1 MKFYTNIKKHGTH
14 LLVREIENG
23 VRKDKKIKFQP
34 TLFRECKEDPSQLH
48 RSIFDVPLKPM
59 KFNDMREADTFITN
73 NKYVTHGN
81 QNYIAQFIAE
91 TYRGDIVYDDD
102 KIRTHFIDIEVH
114 ADEFPE
120 PSSAKFEISAI
131 TVYDTILK
139 TYYVWGQNPAGKFSV
154 DSIHDEKIKTLKIDY
169 HECND
174 EVHLLKSFLSFFSGK
189 YSPDII
195 TGWNSDGFDIAY
207 LVNRITNLFGN
218 KEVSKLS
225 PWNIVR
231 EKTAVDKFGKKVF
244 EYDLYGISSLDYLKL
259 FKKFGY
265 AYGTQTS
272 YKLDDISEVVLGQQK
287 IKFEGSLYELYKND
301 YQKYVEYN
309 IMDVSLLVAME
320 EKTSLL
326 KLATSMSYIAGSNFQ
341 DVFGTVSIW
350 DSFINKY
357 LFEKNIIVP
366 PKIINNTENEYMG
379 GYVKEVSAGSFDWVC
394 SFDINS
400 LYPSIIVQWNMS
412 PETLVRGTIK
422 DPSKYTISKTGEYFS
437 KHRVGFIPEIVSML
451 YDKRVEYKGI
461 SKQWQTKAQKND
473 SYEVQKNI
481 VTFSNKEKA
490 MKIFLNS
497 LYGAMANPFF
507 RYFEIKIAESI
518 TMTGQHIIKTVEND
532 VNRYISNITKQPKEY
547 VIASDTDS
555 VVGDTL
561 VYVNDKQM
569 KISDLYDSIS
579 EYEKFDENGQN
590 FVKPV
595 TEIKTKAFDTTK
607 QSVVDSPIKY
617 VMKHRVKKEMFRIT
631 VDGKTVDVTCD
642 HSIIVNRD
650 GKFLSV
656 SPKNILSSDKIIHI

>member
-1 MKFYTNIKKHGTH
+1 MGFYTNVKKYGNQ
-14 LLVREIENG
+14 LLVREIVNG
-23 VRKDKKIKFQP
+23 ARQKKRVAFEP
-34 TLFRECKEDPSQLH
+34 TLYVKSKTNTSTQFKT
-48 RSIFDVPLKPM
+48 IFDEPLDAVNFDSISDAENFSNTH
-59 KFNDMREADTFITN
+59 KF
-73 NKYVTHGN
+73 YYGN
-81 QNYIAQFIAE
+81 RNYIAQYIAQNYFGE
-91 TYRGDIVYDDD
+91 IQYDDE
-102 KIRTHFIDIEVH
+102 KIRTHYIDIEVH

-120 PSSAKFEISAI
+120 PSKAKFEISAI

-139 TYYVWGQNPAGKFSV
+139 TFYVWGQNPNQKFSV
-154 DSIHDEKIKTLKIDY
+154 DAIQDKDLKTLKIDY

-174 EVHLLKSFLSFFSGK
+174 ETHLLKSFLSFVSGK
-189 YSPDII
+189 YSPDIL
-195 TGWNSDGFDIAY
+195 TGWNSDGFDIPY
-207 LVNRITNLFGN
+207 IINRITNVLG
-218 KEVSKLS
+218 KKDALKIS
-225 PWNIVR
+225 PWGIVK
-231 EKTAVDKFGKKVF
+231 EKNNRDKFGKTVV
-244 EYDLYGISSLDYLKL
+244 EYDMYGIECLDYLKL

-265 AYGTQTS
+265 SYGTQTS
-272 YKLDDISEVVLGQQK
+272 YKLDDIAEVVLDK
-287 IKFEGSLYELYKND
+287 NKVKFEGSLYELYKND

-309 IMDVSLLVAME
+309 ITDVSLLVAME

-326 KLATSMSYIAGSNFQ
+326 KLATSMAYIAGSNFS
-341 DVFGTVSIW
+341 DVFGTVGIW

-357 LFEKNIIVP
+357 LHERGMIVP
-366 PKIINNTENEYMG
+366 PKVIKNENNEYVG
-379 GYVKEVSAGSFDWVC
+379 GYVKEVCASSYDWVC

-412 PETLVRGTIK
+412 PETLVRDNNV
-422 DPSKYTISKTGEYFS
+422 DPKNNTVSKTGVYFS
-437 KHRVGFIPEIVSML
+437 KSKKGFIPEIVTML
-451 YDKRVEYKGI
+451 YDKRVEYKKI
-461 SKQWQTKAQKND
+461 AKQWETTAQQNN
-473 SYEVQKNI
+473 SYEAQKNI
-481 VTFSNKEKA
+481 VTYSNKEKA

-497 LYGAMANPFF
+497 LYGAMANPYF
-507 RYFEIKIAESI
+507 RFFEISIAESI
-518 TMTGQHIIKTVEND
+518 TLTGQHIIKTVESD
-532 VNRYISNITKQPKEY
+532 VNSYISNVSKLKKDY

-642 HSIIVNRD
+642 HSIIVERN
-650 GKFLSV
+650 GLFLSV
-656 SPKNILSSDKIIHI
+656 SPKNILESDKIIHI